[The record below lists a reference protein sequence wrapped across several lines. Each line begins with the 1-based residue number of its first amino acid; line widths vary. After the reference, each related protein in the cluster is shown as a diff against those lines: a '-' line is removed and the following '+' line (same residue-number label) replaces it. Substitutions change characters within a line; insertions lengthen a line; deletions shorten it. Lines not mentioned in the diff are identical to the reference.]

1 MRNRHRV
8 VWTKGMFLTPQHFQ
22 TQDQY
27 LENALQFRFAASLFA
42 NWGVTGL
49 NIDSEALGNGL
60 FRVNDCKGI
69 LPDGEPFD
77 IDGVR
82 ILQTV
87 SIGVATWDHRETP
100 EQLERR
106 ADEAMYEAKR
116 LGRNRVVVATPTV

>member
-1 MRNRHRV
+1 RHREESPGPASPGGRCHLSQPWAGTLAIMRNRHRV

-77 IDGVR
+77 IPDTDEPPPSRSVTDR
-82 ILQTV
+82 FPP
-87 SIGVATWDHRETP
+87 TWDT
-100 EQLERR
+100 
-106 ADEAMYEAKR
+106 
-116 LGRNRVVVATPTV
+116 